1 MSEESR
7 KRSAI
12 EPASSLFVVDPGDVP
27 TRRPGALVGGSV
39 AMLFRVL
46 LGIAWIPGLLR
57 EWDGVARSADLNSE
71 ESRLALGLIL
81 TVSALWLI
89 VLLALIWGLWRGSN
103 GTRMLILFWET
114 LSITAAAVTFFAMGE
129 KITVETT
136 LLTLALDILILL
148 ALSSRNTR
156 EWTRARSEARLDS
169 RTRARARRRSRRA
182 ERRSQRA

>member
-12 EPASSLFVVDPGDVP
+12 EPASSLFEVDRGDVP
-27 TRRPGALVGGSV
+27 PRRPGALIGGSV

-71 ESRLALGLIL
+71 ESRFALGLIL

-103 GTRMLILFWET
+103 GTRMIILFWET
-114 LSITAAAVTFFAMGE
+114 LSITAAAVAFFAMGE

-156 EWTRARSEARLDS
+156 EWTRARSESRLDS
-169 RTRARARRRSRRA
+169 RTRARARRRSLRA